1 MTRKMTRAGA
11 RKVASKSLFF
21 GARTGVKMSA
31 AKKKAL
37 NKAVSAKMAVKKATP
52 KQKYLA
58 KRWVAKSAVSRKAAS
73 KRVAKNAATY
83 ILSAPR
89 GARVLT
95 HREIKQAVERV
106 FEERYGIDA

>member
-1 MTRKMTRAGA
+1 MA
-11 RKVASKSLFF
+11 RIN
-21 GARTGVKMSA
+21 MSA

-37 NKAVSAKMAVKKATP
+37 AQAFSAKVTLKKATP
-52 KQKYLA
+52 KKAQA
-58 KRWVAKSAVSRKAAS
+58 KKWVASSTISRKAAS
-73 KRVAKNAATY
+73 KRVAKEAATY

-106 FEERYGIDA
+106 FEERYGTDA